1 MNKYFIYCRKSSEQ
15 EDRQILSLDSQ
26 EAELKKLAKE
36 GNLEVIDTYKE
47 SGSAHTIGRRGFN
60 EMLTRIEN
68 KEANGLIVWDES
80 RIARNSLDG
89 GKVIYMMDLEQ
100 VVEICKPGKIY
111 KNTPDDKSWLGMIFM
126 MTKKDSDDKGV
137 NVKRGLKTKAEKGYL
152 PSGAKPGYM
161 NDKYEEKGN
170 KKIKTDPIRFPLVQ
184 KAIHS
189 ILNGECST
197 SQALHKLNEEGYRTP
212 KHKRLG
218 GKPMHRSFWYKF
230 LADPFLYGEFEY
242 PVGSG
247 NWYKGKHEPMI
258 TKEEFERLQALLGRR
273 GRLKSRIH
281 IDEFPFKVMHCGE
294 CGASITAEEHWQ
306 IICQNCKFKFAS
318 PDKDKCPNCQTLI
331 EEMVN
336 PTVLHYIHYHCTKK
350 VNPKCSQGGVRVEEI
365 EKQIDKL
372 LSKVQISERFK
383 NWAIKYLNELTDKEI
398 DDRNTSLLA
407 LQEAYNDVLKRVD
420 GLVKLYTSPQNTS
433 EELLTTDEYKRQK
446 EPLIKEKARLEE
458 LMGDTGERVNKWIEL
473 SEKTFEFACYARY
486 WFIEGDYQVK
496 RQIFSS
502 LGQNLILKDKIVR
515 VELEKPL
522 QWIEEAKNEV
532 PTIFQM
538 LEPEKEFDNTLQLE
552 PLWAQNPSLL
562 PG

>member
-26 EAELKKLAKE
+26 ESELKNLAKE
-36 GNLEVIDTYKE
+36 NNLEVVGVYKE
-47 SGSAHTIGRRGFN
+47 SGSAHTIGRRAFN
-60 EMLTRIEN
+60 EMLTRVEN

-89 GKVIYMMDLEQ
+89 GKVIYMMDLGQ
-100 VVEICKPGKIY
+100 IAEIHKPGKIY

-170 KKIKTDPIRFPLVQ
+170 KKIKSDPIRFPLVQ
-184 KAIHS
+184 KAIYLV
-189 ILNGECST
+189 INGECSA
-197 SQALHKLNEEGYRTP
+197 SQALQKLNEWGYRTP
-212 KHKRLG
+212 KHKKLG
-218 GKPMHRSFWYKF
+218 GKPMHRSMWYRV
-230 LADPFLYGEFEY
+230 LADPFYYGEYEY
-242 PVGSG
+242 PKGSG
-247 NWYKGKHEPMI
+247 TWHKGKHEPMI
-258 TKEEFERLQALLGRR
+258 IREEFDKLQILLGRK
-273 GRLKSRIH
+273 GRLHHKPH
-281 IDEFPFKVMHCGE
+281 IDEFPFKVMRCGE
-294 CGASITAEEHWQ
+294 CGAGITAEEKWQ
-306 IICQNCKFKFAS
+306 IICPSCRFKFAS
-318 PDKDKCPNCQTLI
+318 QNKEVCPRCQVKI
-331 EEMVN
+331 EDMVK
-336 PTVLHYIHYHCTKK
+336 PTILHYIYYHCTKK
-350 VNPKCSQGGVRVEEI
+350 VNPNCSQGGIRVEEL
-365 EKQIDKL
+365 EKQIDEL

-383 NWAIKYLNELTDKEI
+383 NWAIKYLNELSDKEV
-398 DDRNTSLLA
+398 DDRNTSLEA
-407 LQEAYNDVLKRVD
+407 LQEAYNDVLKKVD
-420 GLVKLYTSPQNTS
+420 NLVKLFTCPQNS
-433 EELLTTDEYKRQK
+433 NEELLTTEEYKAQK
-446 EPLIKEKARLEE
+446 EPLMREKARLEE
-458 LMGDTGERVNKWIEL
+458 LMQDTGDRVNKWVEL

-486 WFIEGDYQVK
+486 WFADGNTATK

-532 PTIFQM
+532 PSVSLM